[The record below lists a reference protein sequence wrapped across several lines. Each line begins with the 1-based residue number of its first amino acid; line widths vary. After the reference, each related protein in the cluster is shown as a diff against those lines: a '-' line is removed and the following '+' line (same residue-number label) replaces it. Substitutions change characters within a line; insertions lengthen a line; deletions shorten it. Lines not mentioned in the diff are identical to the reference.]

1 MGLGIAS
8 VVLCFVS
15 WVLFFPVLVGL
26 PLAVATLGLARRD
39 LALMETGRMDPAGR
53 GQTER
58 ARSYA
63 RSGVVLGVLDCLG
76 CVGWPVVW
84 LWMARHR

>member
-1 MGLGIAS
+1 MGLGTAS

-15 WVLFFPVLVGL
+15 WVLFLPVLVGL
-26 PLAVATLGLARRD
+26 PLAVMTLGLARRD
-39 LALMETGRMDPAGR
+39 LALMEAGRMDPAGR